1 MKLISWNVNGL
12 RACLTHGF
20 ADSFAAL
27 DADIFSVQET
37 KMQPG
42 QADFAPEGYTE
53 YTYSAEKKGY
63 SGTAC
68 WCRQVP
74 LAVTTGIGLE
84 EHDHEGR
91 VLTLE
96 YPGFYLVNCYTPNSQ
111 DGLKRLLREK
121 AMDLNYATIS
131 DPDVAKSVTSTEQ
144 FSRFHGGLFGLVTQ
158 FQSLLKSMLSALTA
172 LVLIVSLCLAPTRNG
187 GLLTVLCSPMPNLIS
202 LGLVVGGTCY
212 LSSRVNRRYQ
222 SQEHQNS
229 VEHVDAENGLSY
241 LLMHVFCNIDAG
253 KVIRLYDMG
262 DMLKENY
269 RRYMDIARPVYV
281 KMCKSERAFHLLN
294 TALAGVSS
302 IYAYLLV
309 LLKVMAGAVSI
320 GSFTQYVGALAAF
333 QNDISRILYSSMR
346 VRRMVNYLG
355 HFLDFLAL
363 KSTHTGTIPTEKRQD
378 HVYEI
383 EFHHVS
389 FAYPGS
395 TEPVLKDLSCK
406 LTLKHK
412 MAVVGLNGAGKTTFI
427 KLLCRLYDPTE
438 GYITLNGVD
447 IRKYDYRQYQALFGV
462 VFQDFQLFPFPVGQ
476 NVAASLHFDEERLWR
491 CLEQAG
497 VADRVR
503 AMGQKLEPPI
513 SAVDEAG
520 ENVSGGEAQ
529 KLAIARAL
537 YKDAPFVV
545 LDEPTAAL
553 DPLSEY
559 EIYSRF
565 DELVRDKTSIYISH
579 RMSSCRFCQDI
590 LVFQEGRLVE
600 RGGHETLLEAKGL
613 YASLWNAQ
621 AQYYV
626 K

>member
-1 MKLISWNVNGL
+1 MGKQSTFREDYRKAFRLLNLVRTMDASILPQSILQAMLEAWSPYVSLFFTARLIDRLMAGNFQAAAWSALWLLGSSLVLGL
-12 RACLTHGF
+12 LTDYFSSRRNLLGNQIFHG
-20 ADSFAAL
+20 
-27 DADIFSVQET
+27 
-37 KMQPG
+37 
-42 QADFAPEGYTE
+42 
-53 YTYSAEKKGY
+53 
-63 SGTAC
+63 
-68 WCRQVP
+68 
-74 LAVTTGIGLE
+74 
-84 EHDHEGR
+84 
-91 VLTLE
+91 LT
-96 YPGFYLVNCYTPNSQ
+96 
-111 DGLKRLLREK
+111 RLLREK

-131 DPDVAKSVTSTEQ
+131 DPEVAKSVTSTEQ
-144 FSRFHGGLFGLVTQ
+144 FSRFHGGLFSLVTQ

-172 LVLIVSLCLAPTRNG
+172 LVLIVSLCLAPSRNG
-187 GLLTVLCSPMPNLIS
+187 GLLTVLCSPLPNLIS

-294 TALAGVSS
+294 TALAGISS

-503 AMGQKLEPPI
+503 AMGQKLETPI

-600 RGGHETLLEAKGL
+600 RGSHETLLEAKGL

>member
-1 MKLISWNVNGL
+1 MGKQSTFREDYRKAFRLLNLVRTMDASILPQSILQAMLEAWSPYVSLFFTARLIDRLMAGNFQAAAWSALWLLGSSLILGL
-12 RACLTHGF
+12 LTDYFSSRRNLLGNQIFHG
-20 ADSFAAL
+20 
-27 DADIFSVQET
+27 
-37 KMQPG
+37 
-42 QADFAPEGYTE
+42 
-53 YTYSAEKKGY
+53 
-63 SGTAC
+63 
-68 WCRQVP
+68 
-74 LAVTTGIGLE
+74 
-84 EHDHEGR
+84 
-91 VLTLE
+91 LT
-96 YPGFYLVNCYTPNSQ
+96 
-111 DGLKRLLREK
+111 RLLREK

-346 VRRMVNYLG
+346 VRRMVSYLG

-503 AMGQKLEPPI
+503 AMGQKLETPI

-600 RGGHETLLEAKGL
+600 RGSHETLLEAKGL
-613 YASLWNAQ
+613 YASLWHAQ
-621 AQYYV
+621 AQSDV

>member
-1 MKLISWNVNGL
+1 MGKQSTFREDYRKAFQLLNLVRTMDASILPQSILQAMLEAWSPYVSLFFTARLIDRLMAGNFQAAAWSALWLLGSSLVLGL
-12 RACLTHGF
+12 LTDYFSSRRNLLGNQIFHG
-20 ADSFAAL
+20 
-27 DADIFSVQET
+27 
-37 KMQPG
+37 
-42 QADFAPEGYTE
+42 
-53 YTYSAEKKGY
+53 
-63 SGTAC
+63 
-68 WCRQVP
+68 
-74 LAVTTGIGLE
+74 
-84 EHDHEGR
+84 
-91 VLTLE
+91 LT
-96 YPGFYLVNCYTPNSQ
+96 
-111 DGLKRLLREK
+111 RLLREK

-131 DPDVAKSVTSTEQ
+131 DPEVAKSVTSTEQ

-172 LVLIVSLCLAPTRNG
+172 LVLIVSLCLAPSRNG
-187 GLLTVLCSPMPNLIS
+187 GLLTVLCSPLPNLIS

-294 TALAGVSS
+294 TALAGISS

-503 AMGQKLEPPI
+503 AMGQKLETPI

-600 RGGHETLLEAKGL
+600 RGSHETLLEAKGL

>member
-1 MKLISWNVNGL
+1 MGKQSTFREDYRKAFRLLNLVRTMDASILPQSILQAMLEAWSPYVSLFFTARLIDRLMAGNFQAAAWSALWLLGSSLILGL
-12 RACLTHGF
+12 LTDYFSSRRNLLGNQIFHG
-20 ADSFAAL
+20 
-27 DADIFSVQET
+27 
-37 KMQPG
+37 
-42 QADFAPEGYTE
+42 
-53 YTYSAEKKGY
+53 
-63 SGTAC
+63 
-68 WCRQVP
+68 
-74 LAVTTGIGLE
+74 
-84 EHDHEGR
+84 
-91 VLTLE
+91 LT
-96 YPGFYLVNCYTPNSQ
+96 
-111 DGLKRLLREK
+111 RLLREK

-172 LVLIVSLCLAPTRNG
+172 LVLIVSLCLAPPRNG

-503 AMGQKLEPPI
+503 AMGQKLETPI

-600 RGGHETLLEAKGL
+600 RGSHETLLEAKGL

>member
-1 MKLISWNVNGL
+1 MGKQSTFREDYRKAFRLLNLVRTMDASILPQSILQAMLEAWSPYVSLFFTARLIDRLMAGNFQAAAWSALWLLGSSLVLGL
-12 RACLTHGF
+12 LTDYFSSRRNLLGNQIFHG
-20 ADSFAAL
+20 
-27 DADIFSVQET
+27 
-37 KMQPG
+37 
-42 QADFAPEGYTE
+42 
-53 YTYSAEKKGY
+53 
-63 SGTAC
+63 
-68 WCRQVP
+68 
-74 LAVTTGIGLE
+74 
-84 EHDHEGR
+84 
-91 VLTLE
+91 LT
-96 YPGFYLVNCYTPNSQ
+96 
-111 DGLKRLLREK
+111 RLLREK

-131 DPDVAKSVTSTEQ
+131 DPEVAKSVTSTEQ

-187 GLLTVLCSPMPNLIS
+187 GLLTVLCSPLPNLIS

-294 TALAGVSS
+294 TALAGISS

-503 AMGQKLEPPI
+503 AMGQKLETPI

-600 RGGHETLLEAKGL
+600 RGSHETLLEAKGL

>member
-1 MKLISWNVNGL
+1 MGKQSTFREDYRKAFRLLNLVRTMDASILPQRILQAMLEAWSPYVSLFFTARLIDRLMAGNFQAAAWSALWLLGSSLVLGL
-12 RACLTHGF
+12 LTDYFTSRRNLLGNQMFHG
-20 ADSFAAL
+20 
-27 DADIFSVQET
+27 
-37 KMQPG
+37 
-42 QADFAPEGYTE
+42 
-53 YTYSAEKKGY
+53 
-63 SGTAC
+63 
-68 WCRQVP
+68 
-74 LAVTTGIGLE
+74 
-84 EHDHEGR
+84 
-91 VLTLE
+91 LT
-96 YPGFYLVNCYTPNSQ
+96 
-111 DGLKRLLREK
+111 RLLREK

-187 GLLTVLCSPMPNLIS
+187 GLLTVLCSPLPNLIS

-346 VRRMVNYLG
+346 VRRMVSYLG

-503 AMGQKLEPPI
+503 AMGQKLETPI

-600 RGGHETLLEAKGL
+600 RGSHETLLEAKGL

>member
-1 MKLISWNVNGL
+1 MGKQSTFREDYRKAFRLLNLVRTMDASILPQSILQAMLEAWSPYVSLFFTARLIDRLMAGNFQAAAWSALWLLGSSLVLGL
-12 RACLTHGF
+12 LTDYFTSRRNLLGNQIFHG
-20 ADSFAAL
+20 
-27 DADIFSVQET
+27 
-37 KMQPG
+37 
-42 QADFAPEGYTE
+42 
-53 YTYSAEKKGY
+53 
-63 SGTAC
+63 
-68 WCRQVP
+68 
-74 LAVTTGIGLE
+74 
-84 EHDHEGR
+84 
-91 VLTLE
+91 LT
-96 YPGFYLVNCYTPNSQ
+96 
-111 DGLKRLLREK
+111 RLLREK

-187 GLLTVLCSPMPNLIS
+187 GLLTVLCSPLPNLIS

-503 AMGQKLEPPI
+503 AMGQKLETPI

-590 LVFQEGRLVE
+590 LVFQEGSLVE
-600 RGGHETLLEAKGL
+600 RGSHETLLEAKGL

-621 AQYYV
+621 DQYYV

>member
-1 MKLISWNVNGL
+1 MGKQSTFREDYRKAFRLLNLVRTMDASILPQSILQAMLEAWSPYVSLFFTARLIDRLMAGNFQAAAWSALWLLGSSLVLGL
-12 RACLTHGF
+12 LTDYFTSRRNLLGNQMFHG
-20 ADSFAAL
+20 
-27 DADIFSVQET
+27 
-37 KMQPG
+37 
-42 QADFAPEGYTE
+42 
-53 YTYSAEKKGY
+53 
-63 SGTAC
+63 
-68 WCRQVP
+68 
-74 LAVTTGIGLE
+74 
-84 EHDHEGR
+84 
-91 VLTLE
+91 LT
-96 YPGFYLVNCYTPNSQ
+96 
-111 DGLKRLLREK
+111 RLLREK

-187 GLLTVLCSPMPNLIS
+187 GLLTVLCSPLPNLIS

-346 VRRMVNYLG
+346 VRRMVSYLG

-503 AMGQKLEPPI
+503 AMGQKLETPI

-559 EIYSRF
+559 EIYSLF

-600 RGGHETLLEAKGL
+600 RGSHETLLEAKGL

>member
-1 MKLISWNVNGL
+1 MGKQSTFREDYRKAFRLLNLVRTMDASILPQSILQAMLEAWSPYVSLFFTARLIDRLMAGNFQAAAWSALWLLGSSLILGL
-12 RACLTHGF
+12 LTDYFSSRRNLLGNQIFHG
-20 ADSFAAL
+20 
-27 DADIFSVQET
+27 
-37 KMQPG
+37 
-42 QADFAPEGYTE
+42 
-53 YTYSAEKKGY
+53 
-63 SGTAC
+63 
-68 WCRQVP
+68 
-74 LAVTTGIGLE
+74 
-84 EHDHEGR
+84 
-91 VLTLE
+91 LT
-96 YPGFYLVNCYTPNSQ
+96 
-111 DGLKRLLREK
+111 RLLREK

-294 TALAGVSS
+294 TALAGISS

-346 VRRMVNYLG
+346 IRRMVSYLG

-503 AMGQKLEPPI
+503 AMGQKLETPI

-600 RGGHETLLEAKGL
+600 RGSHETLLEAKGL

>member
-1 MKLISWNVNGL
+1 MGKQSTFREDYRKAFRLLNLVRTMDASILPQSILQAMLEAWSPYVSLFFTARLIDRLMAGNFQAAAWSALWLLGSSLILGL
-12 RACLTHGF
+12 LTDYFSSRRNLLGNQIFHG
-20 ADSFAAL
+20 
-27 DADIFSVQET
+27 
-37 KMQPG
+37 
-42 QADFAPEGYTE
+42 
-53 YTYSAEKKGY
+53 
-63 SGTAC
+63 
-68 WCRQVP
+68 
-74 LAVTTGIGLE
+74 
-84 EHDHEGR
+84 
-91 VLTLE
+91 LT
-96 YPGFYLVNCYTPNSQ
+96 
-111 DGLKRLLREK
+111 RLLREK

-412 MAVVGLNGAGKTTFI
+412 MAVVGLNGAGKTTFF

-503 AMGQKLEPPI
+503 AMGQKLETPI

-600 RGGHETLLEAKGL
+600 RGSHETLLEAKGL

>member
-1 MKLISWNVNGL
+1 MGKQSTFREDYRKAFRLLNLARTMDASILPQSILQAMLEAWSPYVSLFFTARLIDRLMAGNFQAAAWSALWLLGSSLILGL
-12 RACLTHGF
+12 LTDYFSSRRNLLGNQIFHG
-20 ADSFAAL
+20 
-27 DADIFSVQET
+27 
-37 KMQPG
+37 
-42 QADFAPEGYTE
+42 
-53 YTYSAEKKGY
+53 
-63 SGTAC
+63 
-68 WCRQVP
+68 
-74 LAVTTGIGLE
+74 
-84 EHDHEGR
+84 
-91 VLTLE
+91 LT
-96 YPGFYLVNCYTPNSQ
+96 
-111 DGLKRLLREK
+111 RLLREK

-503 AMGQKLEPPI
+503 AMGQKLETPI

>member
-1 MKLISWNVNGL
+1 MGKQSTFREDYRKAFRLLNLVRTMDASILPQSILQAMLEAWSPYVSLFFTARLIDRLMAGNFQAAAWSALWLLGSSLVLGL
-12 RACLTHGF
+12 LTDYFSSRRNLLGNQIFHG
-20 ADSFAAL
+20 
-27 DADIFSVQET
+27 
-37 KMQPG
+37 
-42 QADFAPEGYTE
+42 
-53 YTYSAEKKGY
+53 
-63 SGTAC
+63 
-68 WCRQVP
+68 
-74 LAVTTGIGLE
+74 
-84 EHDHEGR
+84 
-91 VLTLE
+91 LT
-96 YPGFYLVNCYTPNSQ
+96 
-111 DGLKRLLREK
+111 RLLREK

-131 DPDVAKSVTSTEQ
+131 DPEVAKSVTSTEQ

-172 LVLIVSLCLAPTRNG
+172 LVLIVSLCLAPSRNG
-187 GLLTVLCSPMPNLIS
+187 GLLTVLCSPLPNLIS
-202 LGLVVGGTCY
+202 LGLVVGGTCH

-294 TALAGVSS
+294 TALAGISS

-503 AMGQKLEPPI
+503 AMGQKLETPI

-600 RGGHETLLEAKGL
+600 RGSHETLLEAKGL

>member
-1 MKLISWNVNGL
+1 MGKQSTFREDYRKAFRLLNLVRTMDASILPQSILQAMLEAWSPYVSLFFTARLIDRLMAGNFQAAAWSALWLLGSSLVLGL
-12 RACLTHGF
+12 LTDYFTSRRNLLGNQMFHG
-20 ADSFAAL
+20 
-27 DADIFSVQET
+27 
-37 KMQPG
+37 
-42 QADFAPEGYTE
+42 
-53 YTYSAEKKGY
+53 
-63 SGTAC
+63 
-68 WCRQVP
+68 
-74 LAVTTGIGLE
+74 
-84 EHDHEGR
+84 
-91 VLTLE
+91 LT
-96 YPGFYLVNCYTPNSQ
+96 
-111 DGLKRLLREK
+111 RLLREK

-187 GLLTVLCSPMPNLIS
+187 GLLTVLSSPLPNLIS

-294 TALAGVSS
+294 TALAGISS

-346 VRRMVNYLG
+346 IRRMVSYLG

-503 AMGQKLEPPI
+503 AMGQKLETPI

-600 RGGHETLLEAKGL
+600 RGSHETLLEAKGL

>member
-1 MKLISWNVNGL
+1 MGKQSTFREDYRKAFRLLNLVRTMDASILPQSILQAMLEAWSPYVSLFFTARLIDRLMAGNFQAAAWSALWLLGSSLVLGL
-12 RACLTHGF
+12 LTDYFTSRRNLLGNQMFHG
-20 ADSFAAL
+20 
-27 DADIFSVQET
+27 
-37 KMQPG
+37 
-42 QADFAPEGYTE
+42 
-53 YTYSAEKKGY
+53 
-63 SGTAC
+63 
-68 WCRQVP
+68 
-74 LAVTTGIGLE
+74 
-84 EHDHEGR
+84 
-91 VLTLE
+91 LT
-96 YPGFYLVNCYTPNSQ
+96 
-111 DGLKRLLREK
+111 RLLREK

-187 GLLTVLCSPMPNLIS
+187 GLLTVLCSPLPNLIS

-294 TALAGVSS
+294 TALAGISS

-346 VRRMVNYLG
+346 IRRMVSYLG

-503 AMGQKLEPPI
+503 AMGQKLETPI

-545 LDEPTAAL
+545 RDEPTAAL

-600 RGGHETLLEAKGL
+600 RGSHETLLEAKGL

>member
-1 MKLISWNVNGL
+1 MGKQSTFREDYRKAFRLLNLVRTMDASILPQSILQAMLEAWSPYVSLFFTARLIDRLMAGNFQAAAWSALWLLGSSLILGL
-12 RACLTHGF
+12 LTDYFSSRRNLLGNQIFHG
-20 ADSFAAL
+20 
-27 DADIFSVQET
+27 
-37 KMQPG
+37 
-42 QADFAPEGYTE
+42 
-53 YTYSAEKKGY
+53 
-63 SGTAC
+63 
-68 WCRQVP
+68 
-74 LAVTTGIGLE
+74 
-84 EHDHEGR
+84 
-91 VLTLE
+91 LT
-96 YPGFYLVNCYTPNSQ
+96 
-111 DGLKRLLREK
+111 RLLREK

-172 LVLIVSLCLAPTRNG
+172 LVLIGSLCLAPTRNG

-503 AMGQKLEPPI
+503 AMGQKLETPI

-600 RGGHETLLEAKGL
+600 RGSHETLLEAKGL

>member
-1 MKLISWNVNGL
+1 MGKQSTFREDYRKAFRLLNLVRTMDASILPQSILQAMLEAWSPYVSLFFTARLIDRLMAGNFQAAAWSALWLLGSSLVLGL
-12 RACLTHGF
+12 LTDYFSSRRNLLGNQIFHG
-20 ADSFAAL
+20 
-27 DADIFSVQET
+27 
-37 KMQPG
+37 
-42 QADFAPEGYTE
+42 
-53 YTYSAEKKGY
+53 
-63 SGTAC
+63 
-68 WCRQVP
+68 
-74 LAVTTGIGLE
+74 
-84 EHDHEGR
+84 
-91 VLTLE
+91 LT
-96 YPGFYLVNCYTPNSQ
+96 
-111 DGLKRLLREK
+111 RLLREK

-131 DPDVAKSVTSTEQ
+131 DPEVAKSVTSTEQ

-172 LVLIVSLCLAPTRNG
+172 LVLIVSLCLAPSRNG
-187 GLLTVLCSPMPNLIS
+187 GLLTVLCSPLPNLIS

-294 TALAGVSS
+294 TALAGISS

-412 MAVVGLNGAGKTTFI
+412 MAVVGLNSAGKTTFI

-503 AMGQKLEPPI
+503 AMGQKLETPI

-600 RGGHETLLEAKGL
+600 RGSHETLLEAKGL

>member
-1 MKLISWNVNGL
+1 MGKQSTFREDYRKAFRLLNLVRTMDASILPQSILQAMLEAWSPYVSLFFTARLIDRLMAGNFQAAAWSALWLLGSSLVLGL
-12 RACLTHGF
+12 LTDYFTSRRNLLGNQMFHG
-20 ADSFAAL
+20 
-27 DADIFSVQET
+27 
-37 KMQPG
+37 
-42 QADFAPEGYTE
+42 
-53 YTYSAEKKGY
+53 
-63 SGTAC
+63 
-68 WCRQVP
+68 
-74 LAVTTGIGLE
+74 
-84 EHDHEGR
+84 
-91 VLTLE
+91 LT
-96 YPGFYLVNCYTPNSQ
+96 
-111 DGLKRLLREK
+111 RLLREK

-187 GLLTVLCSPMPNLIS
+187 GLLTVLCSPLPNLIS

-294 TALAGVSS
+294 TALAGISS

-346 VRRMVNYLG
+346 IRRMVSYLG

-503 AMGQKLEPPI
+503 AMGQKLETPI

-600 RGGHETLLEAKGL
+600 RGSHETLLEAKGL
-613 YASLWNAQ
+613 YASLWDAQ

>member
-1 MKLISWNVNGL
+1 MGKQSTFREDYRKAFRLLNLVRTMDASILPQSILQAMLEAWSPYVSLFFTARLIDRLMAGNFQAAAWSALWLLGSSLILGL
-12 RACLTHGF
+12 LTDYFSSRRNLLGNQIFHG
-20 ADSFAAL
+20 
-27 DADIFSVQET
+27 
-37 KMQPG
+37 
-42 QADFAPEGYTE
+42 
-53 YTYSAEKKGY
+53 
-63 SGTAC
+63 
-68 WCRQVP
+68 
-74 LAVTTGIGLE
+74 
-84 EHDHEGR
+84 
-91 VLTLE
+91 LT
-96 YPGFYLVNCYTPNSQ
+96 
-111 DGLKRLLREK
+111 RLLREK

-447 IRKYDYRQYQALFGV
+447 IRKYNYRQYQALFGV

-503 AMGQKLEPPI
+503 AMGQKLETPI

-600 RGGHETLLEAKGL
+600 RGSHETLLEAKGL

>member
-1 MKLISWNVNGL
+1 MGKQSTFREDYRKAFRLLNLVRTMDASILPQSILQAMLEAWSPYVSLFFTARLIDRLMAGNFQAAAWSALWLLGSSLVLGL
-12 RACLTHGF
+12 LTDYFTSRRNLLGNQMFHG
-20 ADSFAAL
+20 
-27 DADIFSVQET
+27 
-37 KMQPG
+37 
-42 QADFAPEGYTE
+42 
-53 YTYSAEKKGY
+53 
-63 SGTAC
+63 
-68 WCRQVP
+68 
-74 LAVTTGIGLE
+74 
-84 EHDHEGR
+84 
-91 VLTLE
+91 LT
-96 YPGFYLVNCYTPNSQ
+96 
-111 DGLKRLLREK
+111 RLLREK

-503 AMGQKLEPPI
+503 AMGQKLETPI

-537 YKDAPFVV
+537 YKDAPFVL

-600 RGGHETLLEAKGL
+600 RGSHETLLEAKGL

>member
-1 MKLISWNVNGL
+1 MGKQSTFREDYRKAFRLLNLVRTMDASILPQSILQAMLEAWSPYVSLFFTARLIDRLMAGNFQAAAWSALWLLGSSLVLGL
-12 RACLTHGF
+12 LTDYFSSRRNLLGNQIFHG
-20 ADSFAAL
+20 
-27 DADIFSVQET
+27 
-37 KMQPG
+37 
-42 QADFAPEGYTE
+42 
-53 YTYSAEKKGY
+53 
-63 SGTAC
+63 
-68 WCRQVP
+68 
-74 LAVTTGIGLE
+74 
-84 EHDHEGR
+84 
-91 VLTLE
+91 LT
-96 YPGFYLVNCYTPNSQ
+96 
-111 DGLKRLLREK
+111 RLLREK
-121 AMDLNYATIS
+121 AMDLNSATIS
-131 DPDVAKSVTSTEQ
+131 DPEVAKSVTSTEQ

-172 LVLIVSLCLAPTRNG
+172 LVLIVSLCLAPSRNG
-187 GLLTVLCSPMPNLIS
+187 GLLTVLCSPLPNLIS

-294 TALAGVSS
+294 TALAGISS

-503 AMGQKLEPPI
+503 AMGQKLETPI

-600 RGGHETLLEAKGL
+600 RGSHETLLEAKGL

>member
-1 MKLISWNVNGL
+1 MGKQSTFREDYRKAFRLLNLVRTMDASILPQSILQAMLEAWSPYVSLFFTARLIDRLMAGNFQAAAWSALWLLGSSLVLGL
-12 RACLTHGF
+12 LTDYFTSRRNLLGNQMFHG
-20 ADSFAAL
+20 
-27 DADIFSVQET
+27 
-37 KMQPG
+37 
-42 QADFAPEGYTE
+42 
-53 YTYSAEKKGY
+53 
-63 SGTAC
+63 
-68 WCRQVP
+68 
-74 LAVTTGIGLE
+74 
-84 EHDHEGR
+84 
-91 VLTLE
+91 LT
-96 YPGFYLVNCYTPNSQ
+96 
-111 DGLKRLLREK
+111 RLLREK

-187 GLLTVLCSPMPNLIS
+187 GLLTVLCSPLPNLIS

-346 VRRMVNYLG
+346 VRRMVSYLG

-447 IRKYDYRQYQALFGV
+447 IRKYDYWQYQALFGV

-503 AMGQKLEPPI
+503 AMGQKLETPI

-600 RGGHETLLEAKGL
+600 RGSHETLLEAKGL

>member
-1 MKLISWNVNGL
+1 MGKQSTFREDYRKAFRLLNLVRTMDASILPQSILQAMLEAWSPYVSLFFTARPIDRLMAGNFQAAAWSALWLLGSSLILGL
-12 RACLTHGF
+12 LTDYFSSRRNLLGNQIFHG
-20 ADSFAAL
+20 
-27 DADIFSVQET
+27 
-37 KMQPG
+37 
-42 QADFAPEGYTE
+42 
-53 YTYSAEKKGY
+53 
-63 SGTAC
+63 
-68 WCRQVP
+68 
-74 LAVTTGIGLE
+74 
-84 EHDHEGR
+84 
-91 VLTLE
+91 LT
-96 YPGFYLVNCYTPNSQ
+96 
-111 DGLKRLLREK
+111 RLLREK

-503 AMGQKLEPPI
+503 AMGQKLETPI

>member
-1 MKLISWNVNGL
+1 MGKQSTFREDYRKAFRLLNLVRTMDASILPQSILQAMLEAWSPYVSLFFTARLIDRLMAGNFQAAAWSALWLLGSSLVLGL
-12 RACLTHGF
+12 LTDYFSSRRNLLGNQIFHG
-20 ADSFAAL
+20 
-27 DADIFSVQET
+27 
-37 KMQPG
+37 
-42 QADFAPEGYTE
+42 
-53 YTYSAEKKGY
+53 
-63 SGTAC
+63 
-68 WCRQVP
+68 
-74 LAVTTGIGLE
+74 
-84 EHDHEGR
+84 
-91 VLTLE
+91 LT
-96 YPGFYLVNCYTPNSQ
+96 
-111 DGLKRLLREK
+111 RLLREK

-131 DPDVAKSVTSTEQ
+131 DPEVAKSVTSTEQ

-172 LVLIVSLCLAPTRNG
+172 LVLIVSLCLAPSRNG
-187 GLLTVLCSPMPNLIS
+187 GLLTVLCSPLPNLIS

-294 TALAGVSS
+294 TALAGISS

-389 FAYPGS
+389 FAYHGS

-503 AMGQKLEPPI
+503 AMGQKLETPI

-600 RGGHETLLEAKGL
+600 RGSHETLLEAKGL

>member
-1 MKLISWNVNGL
+1 MGKQSTFREDYRKAFRLLNLVRTMDASILPQSILQAMLEAWSPYVSLFFTARLIDRLMAGNFQAAAWSALWLLGSSLVLGL
-12 RACLTHGF
+12 LTDYFTSRRNLLGNQMFHG
-20 ADSFAAL
+20 
-27 DADIFSVQET
+27 
-37 KMQPG
+37 
-42 QADFAPEGYTE
+42 
-53 YTYSAEKKGY
+53 
-63 SGTAC
+63 
-68 WCRQVP
+68 
-74 LAVTTGIGLE
+74 
-84 EHDHEGR
+84 
-91 VLTLE
+91 LT
-96 YPGFYLVNCYTPNSQ
+96 
-111 DGLKRLLREK
+111 RLLREK

-187 GLLTVLCSPMPNLIS
+187 GLLTVLCSPLPNLIS
-202 LGLVVGGTCY
+202 LGLVVGGICY

-294 TALAGVSS
+294 TALAGISS

-346 VRRMVNYLG
+346 IRRMVSYLG

-503 AMGQKLEPPI
+503 AMGQKLETPI

-600 RGGHETLLEAKGL
+600 RGSHETLLEAKGL

>member
-1 MKLISWNVNGL
+1 MGKQSTFREDYRKAFRLLNLVRTMDASILPQSILQAMLEAWSPYVSLFFTARLIDRLMAGNFQAAAWSALWLLGSSLVLGL
-12 RACLTHGF
+12 LTDYFSSRRNLLGNQIFHG
-20 ADSFAAL
+20 
-27 DADIFSVQET
+27 
-37 KMQPG
+37 
-42 QADFAPEGYTE
+42 
-53 YTYSAEKKGY
+53 
-63 SGTAC
+63 
-68 WCRQVP
+68 
-74 LAVTTGIGLE
+74 
-84 EHDHEGR
+84 
-91 VLTLE
+91 LT
-96 YPGFYLVNCYTPNSQ
+96 
-111 DGLKRLLREK
+111 RLLREK

-131 DPDVAKSVTSTEQ
+131 DPEVAKSVTSTEQ

-172 LVLIVSLCLAPTRNG
+172 LVLIVSLCLAPSRNG
-187 GLLTVLCSPMPNLIS
+187 GLLTVLCSPLPNLIS

-269 RRYMDIARPVYV
+269 RRYMDIARPVFV

-294 TALAGVSS
+294 TALAGISS

-503 AMGQKLEPPI
+503 AMGQKLETPI

-600 RGGHETLLEAKGL
+600 RGSHETLLEAKGL

>member
-1 MKLISWNVNGL
+1 MDASILPQSILQAMLEAWSPYVSLFFTARLIDRLMAGNFQAAAWSALWLLGSSLVLGL
-12 RACLTHGF
+12 LTDYFTSRRNLLGNQMFHG
-20 ADSFAAL
+20 
-27 DADIFSVQET
+27 
-37 KMQPG
+37 
-42 QADFAPEGYTE
+42 
-53 YTYSAEKKGY
+53 
-63 SGTAC
+63 
-68 WCRQVP
+68 
-74 LAVTTGIGLE
+74 
-84 EHDHEGR
+84 
-91 VLTLE
+91 LT
-96 YPGFYLVNCYTPNSQ
+96 
-111 DGLKRLLREK
+111 RLLREK

-187 GLLTVLCSPMPNLIS
+187 GLLTVLCSPLPNLIS

-346 VRRMVNYLG
+346 VRRMVSYLG
-355 HFLDFLAL
+355 HFLDFLAM

-503 AMGQKLEPPI
+503 AMGQKLETPI

-600 RGGHETLLEAKGL
+600 RGSHETLLEAKGL

>member
-1 MKLISWNVNGL
+1 MGKQSTFREDYRKAFRLLNLVRTMDASILPQSILQAMLEAWSPYVSLFFTARLIDRLMAGNFQAAAWSALWLLGSSLILGL
-12 RACLTHGF
+12 LTDYFSSRRNLLGNQIFHG
-20 ADSFAAL
+20 
-27 DADIFSVQET
+27 
-37 KMQPG
+37 
-42 QADFAPEGYTE
+42 
-53 YTYSAEKKGY
+53 
-63 SGTAC
+63 
-68 WCRQVP
+68 
-74 LAVTTGIGLE
+74 
-84 EHDHEGR
+84 
-91 VLTLE
+91 LT
-96 YPGFYLVNCYTPNSQ
+96 
-111 DGLKRLLREK
+111 RLLREK

-503 AMGQKLEPPI
+503 AMGQKLETPI

-537 YKDAPFVV
+537 NKDAPFVV

-600 RGGHETLLEAKGL
+600 RGSHETLLEAKGL

>member
-1 MKLISWNVNGL
+1 MGKQSTFREDYRKAFRLLNLVRTMDASILPQSILQAMLEAWSPYVSLFFTARLIDRLMAGNFQAAAWSALWLLGSSLVLGL
-12 RACLTHGF
+12 LTDYFTSRRNLLGNQMFHG
-20 ADSFAAL
+20 
-27 DADIFSVQET
+27 
-37 KMQPG
+37 
-42 QADFAPEGYTE
+42 
-53 YTYSAEKKGY
+53 
-63 SGTAC
+63 
-68 WCRQVP
+68 
-74 LAVTTGIGLE
+74 
-84 EHDHEGR
+84 
-91 VLTLE
+91 LT
-96 YPGFYLVNCYTPNSQ
+96 
-111 DGLKRLLREK
+111 RLLREK

-187 GLLTVLCSPMPNLIS
+187 GLLTVLCSPLPNLIS

-346 VRRMVNYLG
+346 VRRMVSYLG

-447 IRKYDYRQYQALFGV
+447 IRKYDYRQYQALF
-462 VFQDFQLFPFPVGQ
+462 QDFQLFPFPVGQ

-503 AMGQKLEPPI
+503 AMGQKLETPI

-600 RGGHETLLEAKGL
+600 RGSHETLLEAKGL

>member
-1 MKLISWNVNGL
+1 MDASILPQSILQAMLEAWSPYVSLFFTARLIDRLMAGNFQAAAWSALWLLGSSLVLGL
-12 RACLTHGF
+12 LTDYFTSRRNLLGNQIFHG
-20 ADSFAAL
+20 
-27 DADIFSVQET
+27 
-37 KMQPG
+37 
-42 QADFAPEGYTE
+42 
-53 YTYSAEKKGY
+53 
-63 SGTAC
+63 
-68 WCRQVP
+68 
-74 LAVTTGIGLE
+74 
-84 EHDHEGR
+84 
-91 VLTLE
+91 LT
-96 YPGFYLVNCYTPNSQ
+96 
-111 DGLKRLLREK
+111 RLLREK

-187 GLLTVLCSPMPNLIS
+187 GLLTVLCSPLPNLIS

-503 AMGQKLEPPI
+503 AMGQKLETPI

-590 LVFQEGRLVE
+590 LVFQEGSLVE
-600 RGGHETLLEAKGL
+600 RGSHETLLEAKGL

>member
-1 MKLISWNVNGL
+1 MGKQSTFREDYRKAFRLLNLVRTMDASILPQSILQAMLEAWSPYVSLFFTARLIDRLMAGNFQAAAWSALWLLGSSLVLGL
-12 RACLTHGF
+12 LTDYFTSRRNLLGHQMFHG
-20 ADSFAAL
+20 
-27 DADIFSVQET
+27 
-37 KMQPG
+37 
-42 QADFAPEGYTE
+42 
-53 YTYSAEKKGY
+53 
-63 SGTAC
+63 
-68 WCRQVP
+68 
-74 LAVTTGIGLE
+74 
-84 EHDHEGR
+84 
-91 VLTLE
+91 LT
-96 YPGFYLVNCYTPNSQ
+96 
-111 DGLKRLLREK
+111 RLLREK

-187 GLLTVLCSPMPNLIS
+187 GLLTVLCSPLPNLIS

-294 TALAGVSS
+294 TALAGISS

-346 VRRMVNYLG
+346 IRRMVSYLG

-503 AMGQKLEPPI
+503 AMGQKLETPI

-600 RGGHETLLEAKGL
+600 RGSHETLLEAKGL

>member
-1 MKLISWNVNGL
+1 MGKQSTFREDYRKAFRLLNLVRTMDASILPQSILQAMLEAWSPYVSLFFTARLIDRLMAGNFQAAAWSALWLLGSSLILGL
-12 RACLTHGF
+12 LTDYFSSRRNLLGNQIFHG
-20 ADSFAAL
+20 
-27 DADIFSVQET
+27 
-37 KMQPG
+37 
-42 QADFAPEGYTE
+42 
-53 YTYSAEKKGY
+53 
-63 SGTAC
+63 
-68 WCRQVP
+68 
-74 LAVTTGIGLE
+74 
-84 EHDHEGR
+84 
-91 VLTLE
+91 LT
-96 YPGFYLVNCYTPNSQ
+96 
-111 DGLKRLLREK
+111 RLLREK

-447 IRKYDYRQYQALFGV
+447 IRKDDYRQYQALFGV

-503 AMGQKLEPPI
+503 AMGQKLETPI

-600 RGGHETLLEAKGL
+600 RGSHETLLEAKGL

>member
-1 MKLISWNVNGL
+1 MGKQSTFREDYRKAFRLLNLVRTMDASILPQSILQAMLEAWSPYVSLFFTARLIDRLMAGNFQAAAWSALWLLGSSLVLGL
-12 RACLTHGF
+12 LTDYFTSRRNLLGNQIFHG
-20 ADSFAAL
+20 
-27 DADIFSVQET
+27 
-37 KMQPG
+37 
-42 QADFAPEGYTE
+42 
-53 YTYSAEKKGY
+53 
-63 SGTAC
+63 
-68 WCRQVP
+68 
-74 LAVTTGIGLE
+74 
-84 EHDHEGR
+84 
-91 VLTLE
+91 LT
-96 YPGFYLVNCYTPNSQ
+96 
-111 DGLKRLLREK
+111 RLLREK

-187 GLLTVLCSPMPNLIS
+187 GLLTVLCSPLPNLIS

-503 AMGQKLEPPI
+503 AMGQKLETPI

-590 LVFQEGRLVE
+590 LVFQEGSLVE
-600 RGGHETLLEAKGL
+600 RGSHETLLEAKGL

>member
-1 MKLISWNVNGL
+1 MGKQSTFREDYRKAFRLLNLVRTMDASILPQSILQAMLEAWSPYVSLFFTARLIDRLMAGNFQAAAWSALWLLGSSLVLGL
-12 RACLTHGF
+12 LTDYFTSRRNLLGNQIFHG
-20 ADSFAAL
+20 
-27 DADIFSVQET
+27 
-37 KMQPG
+37 
-42 QADFAPEGYTE
+42 
-53 YTYSAEKKGY
+53 
-63 SGTAC
+63 
-68 WCRQVP
+68 
-74 LAVTTGIGLE
+74 
-84 EHDHEGR
+84 
-91 VLTLE
+91 LT
-96 YPGFYLVNCYTPNSQ
+96 
-111 DGLKRLLREK
+111 RLLREK

-187 GLLTVLCSPMPNLIS
+187 GLLTVLCSPLPNLIS

-503 AMGQKLEPPI
+503 AMGQKLETPI

-579 RMSSCRFCQDI
+579 RMSSCRFCQHI
-590 LVFQEGRLVE
+590 LVFQEGSLVE
-600 RGGHETLLEAKGL
+600 RGSHETLLEAKGL

>member
-1 MKLISWNVNGL
+1 MGKQSTFREDYRKAFRLLNLVRTMDASILPQSILQAMLEAWSPYVSLFFTARLIDRLMAGNFQAAAWSALWLLGSSLILGL
-12 RACLTHGF
+12 LTDYFSSRRNLLGNQIFHG
-20 ADSFAAL
+20 
-27 DADIFSVQET
+27 
-37 KMQPG
+37 
-42 QADFAPEGYTE
+42 
-53 YTYSAEKKGY
+53 
-63 SGTAC
+63 
-68 WCRQVP
+68 
-74 LAVTTGIGLE
+74 
-84 EHDHEGR
+84 
-91 VLTLE
+91 LT
-96 YPGFYLVNCYTPNSQ
+96 
-111 DGLKRLLREK
+111 RLLREK

-187 GLLTVLCSPMPNLIS
+187 GLLTVLCSPLPNLIS

-294 TALAGVSS
+294 TALAGISS

-503 AMGQKLEPPI
+503 AMGQKLETPI

-590 LVFQEGRLVE
+590 LVFQEGSLVE
-600 RGGHETLLEAKGL
+600 RGSHETLLEAKGL

>member
-1 MKLISWNVNGL
+1 MGKQSTFREDYRKAFRLLNLVRTMDASILPQSILQAMLEAWSPYVSLFFTARLIDRLMAGNFQAAAWSALWLLGSSLILGL
-12 RACLTHGF
+12 LTDYFSSRRNLLGNQIFHG
-20 ADSFAAL
+20 
-27 DADIFSVQET
+27 
-37 KMQPG
+37 
-42 QADFAPEGYTE
+42 
-53 YTYSAEKKGY
+53 
-63 SGTAC
+63 
-68 WCRQVP
+68 
-74 LAVTTGIGLE
+74 
-84 EHDHEGR
+84 
-91 VLTLE
+91 LT
-96 YPGFYLVNCYTPNSQ
+96 
-111 DGLKRLLREK
+111 RLLREK

-438 GYITLNGVD
+438 GDITLNGVD

-503 AMGQKLEPPI
+503 AMGQKLETPI

>member
-1 MKLISWNVNGL
+1 MGKQSTFREDYRKAFRLLNLVRTMDASILPQSILQAMLEAWSPYVSLFFTARLIDRLMAGNFQAAAWSALWLLGSSLILGL
-12 RACLTHGF
+12 LTDYFSSRRNLLGNQIFHG
-20 ADSFAAL
+20 
-27 DADIFSVQET
+27 
-37 KMQPG
+37 
-42 QADFAPEGYTE
+42 
-53 YTYSAEKKGY
+53 
-63 SGTAC
+63 
-68 WCRQVP
+68 
-74 LAVTTGIGLE
+74 
-84 EHDHEGR
+84 
-91 VLTLE
+91 LT
-96 YPGFYLVNCYTPNSQ
+96 
-111 DGLKRLLREK
+111 RLLREK

-447 IRKYDYRQYQALFGV
+447 IRKNDYRQYQALFGV

-503 AMGQKLEPPI
+503 AMGQKLETPI

-600 RGGHETLLEAKGL
+600 RGSHETLLEAKGL

>member
-1 MKLISWNVNGL
+1 MGKQSTFREDYRKAFRLLNLVRTMDASILPQSILQAMLEAWSPYVSLFFTARLIDRLMAGNFQAAAWSALWLLGSSLILGL
-12 RACLTHGF
+12 LTDYFSSRRNLLGNQIFHG
-20 ADSFAAL
+20 
-27 DADIFSVQET
+27 
-37 KMQPG
+37 
-42 QADFAPEGYTE
+42 
-53 YTYSAEKKGY
+53 
-63 SGTAC
+63 
-68 WCRQVP
+68 
-74 LAVTTGIGLE
+74 
-84 EHDHEGR
+84 
-91 VLTLE
+91 LT
-96 YPGFYLVNCYTPNSQ
+96 
-111 DGLKRLLREK
+111 RLLREK

-333 QNDISRILYSSMR
+333 QNDISRILYSSRR

-363 KSTHTGTIPTEKRQD
+363 KSPHTGTIPTEKRQD

-383 EFHHVS
+383 EFHPVS

-503 AMGQKLEPPI
+503 AMGQKLETPI

-600 RGGHETLLEAKGL
+600 RGSHETLLEAKGL

>member
-1 MKLISWNVNGL
+1 MGKQSTFREDYRKAFRLLNLVRTMDASILPQSILQAMLEAWSPYVSLFFTARLIDRLMAGNFQAAAWSALWLLGSSLILGL
-12 RACLTHGF
+12 LTDYFSSRRNLLGNQIFHG
-20 ADSFAAL
+20 
-27 DADIFSVQET
+27 
-37 KMQPG
+37 
-42 QADFAPEGYTE
+42 
-53 YTYSAEKKGY
+53 
-63 SGTAC
+63 
-68 WCRQVP
+68 
-74 LAVTTGIGLE
+74 
-84 EHDHEGR
+84 
-91 VLTLE
+91 LT
-96 YPGFYLVNCYTPNSQ
+96 
-111 DGLKRLLREK
+111 RLLREK

-187 GLLTVLCSPMPNLIS
+187 GLLTVQCSPMPNLIS

-503 AMGQKLEPPI
+503 AMGQKLETPI

-600 RGGHETLLEAKGL
+600 RGSHETLLEAKGL